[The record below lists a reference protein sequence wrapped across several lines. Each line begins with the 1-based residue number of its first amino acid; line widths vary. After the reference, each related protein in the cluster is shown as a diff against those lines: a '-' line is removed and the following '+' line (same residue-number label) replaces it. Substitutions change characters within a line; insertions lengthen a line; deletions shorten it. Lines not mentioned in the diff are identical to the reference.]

1 MRKLFGW
8 LPRSR
13 GKRILALLGL
23 GCGGLVLFLVAL
35 VVTAFFLW
43 RSPSFQAW
51 LWPRLMRLQAT
62 ANLPAPPPVPPGPP
76 YEGPS
81 PNAAEVRTA
90 GDIYR
95 TTNVWT
101 VRLHF
106 TDAQW
111 RGMGPNLVPGVGSWV
126 GPDGRPVLRNPQATR
141 AGIAGVLGLDYPWSQ
156 ADVEFGG
163 LTFTNVGI
171 RFKGDGTFLAALGS
185 YKRPYKIDLDRYHP
199 GPLLAGR
206 DSFSFN
212 NLAADRSHLSDAL
225 AYELFRDA
233 GVPAS
238 RTAYARLFLSIQGR
252 FEPRLL
258 GLYVMVEEV
267 TAAWA
272 EETFGVSGVAL
283 FKPVTYELFR
293 DLGDDWQPY
302 EQIYDPKTDLTE
314 PQRRRLIELARL
326 LTQAEDA
333 ALAARV
339 GEFIDL
345 DEFARFLAVEVLL
358 AHYDGILAQ
367 GQNFFLYLDPR
378 TNRFG
383 FIPWDLD
390 HAWGEFPFIGTAEQR
405 ERASIWHPWEG
416 ENRFL
421 ERMLAVPAFKDRY
434 RAALETLLTTLFVPE
449 RLNRRIDEV
458 AAVIR
463 PAIAEE
469 SPDKLRVFE
478 QAVASDWTDGPRDG
492 NPFDER
498 RPVHQLKRF
507 IAARAQS
514 VRAQLDGA
522 SEGLRVVRQPMR

>member
-1 MRKLFGW
+1 MRRRFGW

-23 GCGGLVLFLVAL
+23 GCGGLVLLLLVLA
-35 VVTAFFLW
+35 VAAFFLF

-51 LWPRLMRLQAT
+51 LWPRLMHSQAT
-62 ANLPAPPPVPPGPP
+62 KNLPAPPPVPAGPP

-81 PNAAEVRTA
+81 PSAADVRTA

-106 TDAQW
+106 TEAQW
-111 RGMGPNLVPGVGSWV
+111 RGLGPHLVPGVGRWL
-126 GPDGRPVLRNPQATR
+126 GPDGRPVLRNPKAAR
-141 AGIAGVLGLDYPWSQ
+141 AGIAGVLGFDYPWSE

-163 LTFTNVGI
+163 LTFTNVAI
-171 RFKGDGTFLAALGS
+171 RFKGDGTFLSALGS
-185 YKRPYKIDLDRYHP
+185 YKRPYKIDLDRHRP
-199 GPLLAGR
+199 GRRLAGR

-212 NLAADRSHLSDAL
+212 NLSADRSHLSDAL
-225 AYELFRDA
+225 AYEFFRDA

-238 RTAYARLFLSIQGR
+238 RTAYARLFLSIEGR

-258 GLYVMVEEV
+258 GLYVMVEELN
-267 TAAWA
+267 AAWA
-272 EETFGVSGVAL
+272 EEAFGVPGVAL
-283 FKPVTYELFR
+283 FKPVTYELFL
-293 DLGDDWQPY
+293 DLGDDWKPY
-302 EQIYDPKTDLTE
+302 EEIYDPKTDVTE
-314 PQRRRLIELARL
+314 PQQRRLIEWARL
-326 LTQAEDA
+326 VTHADDA
-333 ALAARV
+333 TLAARV

-345 DEFARFLAVEVLL
+345 DEFARFLAGEVLL
-358 AHYDGILAQ
+358 SHYDGILAQ

-390 HAWGEFPFIGTAEQR
+390 HSWGEFPFVGTPQQR
-405 ERASIWHPWEG
+405 EQASLWHPWEG

-434 RAALETLLTTLFVPE
+434 RAVLETLLTTLFVPE
-449 RLNRRIDEV
+449 RLNRRIDEL
-458 AAVIR
+458 ASVIR

-469 SPDKLRVFE
+469 SPDKLRLFE
-478 QAVASDWTDGPRDG
+478 QTVAGEWSEGPREAK
-492 NPFDER
+492 PLDER

-514 VRAQLDGA
+514 VRAQLDGTA
-522 SEGLRVVRQPMR
+522 EGMLVVRQPMR